1 MSRLALLAFAVLAA
15 AAQAQTTLSP
25 AAAQCPDCGVI
36 RSIKRVESGA
46 KAAESQERKGPSGFV
61 ASIPLDG
68 SKPKVGSSTELSRE
82 QRPATVTY
90 EVVVRLEDGR
100 LRLVL
105 QDDVGGMREGDKVK
119 VEQGRVVPRAK

>member
-1 MSRLALLAFAVLAA
+1 MSRLALLAFAALAA
-15 AAQAQTTLSP
+15 AAQAQTPVSP
-25 AAAQCPDCGVI
+25 AAARCPDCGEI

-46 KAAESQERKGPSGFV
+46 KAAEAEERKGPSGFV
-61 ASIPLDG
+61 ANIPFDG
-68 SKPKVGSSTELSRE
+68 RKPKVGSSTELSRE

-105 QDDVGGMREGDKVK
+105 QDDVGGLREGDKVK